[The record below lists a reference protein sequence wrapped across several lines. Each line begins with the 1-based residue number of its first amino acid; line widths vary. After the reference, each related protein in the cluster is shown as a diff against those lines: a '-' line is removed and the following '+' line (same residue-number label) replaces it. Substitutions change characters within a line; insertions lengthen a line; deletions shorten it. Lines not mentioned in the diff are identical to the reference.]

1 MWKLTGN
8 IMYEDK
14 LLMLFQKCNCKSLI
28 SDLKAIDTVQQL
40 LVWQKKLFNGMLSII

>member
-28 SDLKAIDTVQQL
+28 SDLKANDTVQQL
-40 LVWQKKLFNGMLSII
+40 VWQKQLFNGMLSII